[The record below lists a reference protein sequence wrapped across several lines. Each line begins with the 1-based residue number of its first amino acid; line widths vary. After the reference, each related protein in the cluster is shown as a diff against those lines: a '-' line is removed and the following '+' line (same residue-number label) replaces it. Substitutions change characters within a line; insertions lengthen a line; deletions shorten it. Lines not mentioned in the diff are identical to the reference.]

1 MFFLSAMDMSAS
13 TVSFETL
20 SHVKA
25 YVNPSLTDMFSEQT
39 ENSDDQHDVTITSA
53 LVFLDDTFPR
63 CEKTNFVFHHTF
75 CNRSR
80 AYTYLTLKVLR
91 I

>member
-1 MFFLSAMDMSAS
+1 MLFLSALEVCAC
-13 TVSFETL
+13 TVSFERL

-25 YVNPSLTDMFSEQT
+25 CVNPSLTNVFSEQT
-39 ENSDDQHDVTITSA
+39 KVCDDQHVAIISS

-63 CEKTNFVFHHTF
+63 CEKTNVGFHHTF